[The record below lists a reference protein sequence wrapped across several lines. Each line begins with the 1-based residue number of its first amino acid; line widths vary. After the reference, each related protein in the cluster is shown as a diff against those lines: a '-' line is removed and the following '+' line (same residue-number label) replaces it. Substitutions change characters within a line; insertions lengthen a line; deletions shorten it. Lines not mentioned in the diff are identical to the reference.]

1 MRYMGSSYTNL
12 IWINFPISYR
22 VYLLDSPLWL
32 KNMVFP
38 VRIFPLNQCKEKN
51 ALSSWKN
58 IVFPVKKSMVFFLK
72 PIQLSN
78 ASNKATS

>member
-32 KNMVFP
+32 KKHG
-38 VRIFPLNQCKEKN
+38 I
-51 ALSSWKN
+51 SSED
-58 IVFPVKKSMVFFLK
+58 FSLK
-72 PIQLSN
+72 PIQR
-78 ASNKATS
+78 KKRT